1 MKYTLP
7 NEVNLCTK
15 VNLDKGERYVVRYE
29 VYANEDS
36 ELIPIPLNVN
46 VEGSININNLTVVKE

>member
-1 MKYTLP
+1 MEYTLP

-36 ELIPIPLNVN
+36 TLIPIPLNVN
-46 VEGSININNLTVVKE
+46 VEGSINISRLIVEKE